1 MNIVNLRPGEGRR
14 ISASRRRRP
23 KTVGVRRLTRER
35 GHLVVLNN
43 GADGGTDDVTSDV
56 DRLPAL
62 RSECKTGY
70 RPCPF
75 VSCRFHLYLDVT
87 EHGAIK
93 LNFPDQEPWEMKT
106 SCALDVAEAGDG
118 LTLEEL
124 GGLLN
129 LTRERT
135 RQIERLALDKVD
147 RGLDEMP

>member
-14 ISASRRRRP
+14 TSASRRRRP

-35 GHLVVLNN
+35 GHLVVLND
-43 GADGGTDDVTSDV
+43 GADGTGGTDDV
-56 DRLPAL
+56 DRLPAS

-147 RGLDEMP
+147 RGLDETP

>member
-14 ISASRRRRP
+14 MSASRRRRP
-23 KTVGVRRLTRER
+23 KTVGVRRMTRER
-35 GHLVVLNN
+35 GHLVVLND
-43 GADGGTDDVTSDV
+43 GADISDGTDDV
-56 DRLPAL
+56 DRLPAS
-62 RSECKTGY
+62 RSDCKTGY

-93 LNFPDQEPWEMKT
+93 LNFPDQEPWEMKI

-147 RGLDEMP
+147 RGLDETP

>member
-14 ISASRRRRP
+14 TSASRRRRP
-23 KTVGVRRLTRER
+23 KTVGVRRMTRER
-35 GHLVVLNN
+35 GHLVVLND
-43 GADGGTDDVTSDV
+43 GADISDGTDDV
-56 DRLPAL
+56 DRLPAS

-147 RGLDEMP
+147 RGLDETP